1 VQQNK
6 LLIIQAIEKLLAQD
20 WQNALEKKKII
31 INHQDKDFV

>member
-20 WQNALEKKKII
+20 LQNALEKKKII
-31 INHQDKDFV
+31 INHHDKDFV